1 MYVGRI
7 EKLLTHYSMV
17 PMCIINSFG
26 KVTRANKKIADVF
39 KYDGIVDNDIFV
51 LTGIKLPEV
60 MAATKEKRTLFLK
73 KNGKAFKILTSF
85 IGEGDTASIVM
96 SFIDLTSVEN
106 L

>member
-39 KYDGIVDNDIFV
+39 KYDGIVDNDIFGADRDKAAGSNGGYEGETDAV
-51 LTGIKLPEV
+51 PE
-60 MAATKEKRTLFLK
+60 EKRQSLQNTH
-73 KNGKAFKILTSF
+73 ILHRRRRHGVHSDELYRHD
-85 IGEGDTASIVM
+85 I
-96 SFIDLTSVEN
+96 L
-106 L
+106 